1 MAKESKSK
9 SKSKPAK
16 TPWLALFLFLA
27 IFSYFGWQA
36 MGNHPVPSWEDKVLE
51 KIALLRM
58 DWLNACFL
66 YISEL
71 ASVGTI
77 VSLTLIS
84 ALSLLIFKEY
94 LSIPQIILAS
104 LGARYWMSIFKD
116 IFTRTRPSVV
126 EPLSHLT
133 SYSYPSGHTTTAA
146 AFYISLYL
154 ILKSQIPSKKIK
166 NQILIIVLS
175 MIFLIAL
182 SRLYLGV
189 HYPSDVIG
197 GFCLGTAWALILASV
212 FARFKSGGS
221 SDS

>member
-1 MAKESKSK
+1 MAKDLKSK
-9 SKSKPAK
+9 SKGKSSK
-16 TPWLALFLFLA
+16 TPWLAILLFLGVFA
-27 IFSYFGWQA
+27 YFGWQA
-36 MGNHPVPSWEDKVLE
+36 MGNHAVPHWENLVLE
-51 KIALLRM
+51 KISIIRV

-66 YISEL
+66 YMSEL

-77 VSLTLIS
+77 VSLTLIT

-94 LSIPQIILAS
+94 LYIPQIILAS
-104 LGARYWMSIFKD
+104 LGARYLMAIFKE
-116 IFTRTRPSVV
+116 IFTRSRPSVV

-133 SYSYPSGHTTTAA
+133 SYSYPSGHATTAA

-166 NQILIIVLS
+166 NQILTIALS
-175 MIFLIAL
+175 MIFLISF

-212 FARFKSGGS
+212 FSRFKSGGS